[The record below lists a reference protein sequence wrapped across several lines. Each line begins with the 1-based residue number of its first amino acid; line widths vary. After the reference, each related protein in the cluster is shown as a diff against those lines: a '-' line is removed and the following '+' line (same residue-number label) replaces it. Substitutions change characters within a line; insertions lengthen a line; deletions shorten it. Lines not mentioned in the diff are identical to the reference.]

1 MYSIGDQNT
10 ERTKLPRGRRQELS
24 LYRLT
29 RPGRCTLVTRAAG
42 RSATLLPQ
50 FWNFA
55 DTKFFG
61 NTLTT
66 IVEIRFLT
74 LVKLWQPEPALLKSI
89 RLIWFIKVPIP
100 KKLPKKLSQ
109 K

>member
-29 RPGRCTLVTRAAG
+29 RQGLCILATRAAG
-42 RSATLLPQ
+42 RSATAWLQ
-50 FWNFA
+50 FLSFA
-55 DTKFFG
+55 DIKYFG
-61 NTLTT
+61 NILTM
-66 IVEIRFLT
+66 IGEIRFVT